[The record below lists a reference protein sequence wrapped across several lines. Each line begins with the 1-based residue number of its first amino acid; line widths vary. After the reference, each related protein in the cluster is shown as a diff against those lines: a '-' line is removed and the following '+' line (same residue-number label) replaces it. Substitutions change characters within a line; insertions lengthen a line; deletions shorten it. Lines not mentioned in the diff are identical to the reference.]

1 MTFEQRMK
9 RLKKNHEAT
18 VRILKLTS
26 LENRRMA
33 AANKKRDKRFAQI
46 MESIDRLVHVAES
59 R

>member
-1 MTFEQRMK
+1 
-9 RLKKNHEAT
+9 
-18 VRILKLTS
+18 
-26 LENRRMA
+26 MA